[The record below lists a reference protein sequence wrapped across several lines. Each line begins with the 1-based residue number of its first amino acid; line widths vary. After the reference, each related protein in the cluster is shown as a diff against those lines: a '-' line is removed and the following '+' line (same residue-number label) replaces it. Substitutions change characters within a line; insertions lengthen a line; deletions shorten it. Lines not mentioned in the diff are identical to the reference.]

1 MKITNEHYDHIKTEL
16 SKLDYETVLKHK
28 ASLIAAQDYKDL
40 NTRMVYDCARAAGL
54 LRFTVD
60 VLYKYV
66 DDSHIKTA
74 LIKAGKELNYI

>member
-1 MKITNEHYDHIKTEL
+1 MKITLEHYNIIKEKLSEL
-16 SKLDYETVLKHK
+16 DESTVLKHK
-28 ASLIAAQDYKDL
+28 ESLLKAKDYKDL

-66 DDSHIKTA
+66 DDTHIKTA
-74 LIKAGKELNYI
+74 LMKACKELNYI